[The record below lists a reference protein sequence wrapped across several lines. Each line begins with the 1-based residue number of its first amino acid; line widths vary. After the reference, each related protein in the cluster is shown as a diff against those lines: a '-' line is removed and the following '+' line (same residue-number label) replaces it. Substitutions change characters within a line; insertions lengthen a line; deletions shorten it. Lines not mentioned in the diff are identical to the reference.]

1 MAITKDT
8 IFSAAADLVA
18 AGSAAT
24 LAAVRK
30 AVGGG
35 SYTTISEAL
44 KEWRLLHQPQAPQAG
59 TPALPDRLANVFH
72 DTWAIAVETASAQFN
87 AERAEL
93 EQSRREAADLADQ
106 LRIELEQAQA
116 AITQQGAAAA
126 IMALDIERQALETI
140 RMTSALAE
148 ASESARTAQAAL
160 GEARTRAEQL
170 TGLLEREQA
179 ARAEA
184 VEQAAKAGQDAAVA
198 LARLEDARNAIS
210 EAKKVNP
217 SEM

>member
-8 IFSAAADLVA
+8 IFAAAAELAA

-44 KEWRLLHQPQAPQAG
+44 KEWRTLHQPSARQAG
-59 TPALPDRLANVFH
+59 APALPERLASVFN
-72 DTWAIAVETASAQFN
+72 DTWAIALEVASAQFN

-116 AITQQGAAAA
+116 TITQQGVAAA
-126 IMALDIERQALETI
+126 IIALDIERQALEAI

-179 ARAEA
+179 ARADA
-184 VEQAAKAGQDAAVA
+184 VERAAKAGQDAAVA
-198 LARLEDARNAIS
+198 TARLEDVKNAVS
-210 EAKKVNP
+210 EAKNP
-217 SEM
+217 K